1 MWVCDSG
8 EGGDGE
14 YLFESVEGIKEM
26 SDRLKVAV
34 MLDYSCR
41 EKRAGRMSEKRCMEA
56 KICVIAWAA
65 LCDTLFNRY
74 AVFPTV

>member
-1 MWVCDSG
+1 MWVCD
-8 EGGDGE
+8 GGDGGDGD
-14 YLFESVEGIKEM
+14 YLIETVEEFKEM

-41 EKRAGRMSEKRCMEA
+41 EKRVRRTPEKRCIEE

-65 LCDTLFNRY
+65 LCATLF
-74 AVFPTV
+74 

>member
-1 MWVCDSG
+1 MWVCDGG

-14 YLFESVEGIKEM
+14 YLIESVEEVKEM
-26 SDRLKVAV
+26 SDILKVAV

-41 EKRAGRMSEKRCMEA
+41 EKRVGRMPEKRCMEA

-65 LCDTLFNRY
+65 LCDTLF
-74 AVFPTV
+74 